1 MAKYIQKCPYFGAID
16 PYQGYISAETLF
28 AKNQI
33 FHKNSYKG
41 KKTDLWTNKK
51 RKDMVTD
58 GKCTHF
64 INNTTI
70 KNVFPFSL

>member
-1 MAKYIQKCPYFGAID
+1 MAKYIQKCPYFGAIG

-41 KKTDLWTNKK
+41 KKTDLWTTGSSNPLGGLTK
-51 RKDMVTD
+51 REKTWLQMTNAH
-58 GKCTHF
+58 T
-64 INNTTI
+64 
-70 KNVFPFSL
+70 S